1 MIKATKTKRCKT
13 LPNETGVIRGTDVND
28 SAVRFGEFQGLVMRR
43 RA

>member
-1 MIKATKTKRCKT
+1 MQT
-13 LPNETGVIRGTDVND
+13 LPQTKPVIRGTDVND